1 MDRSEKS
8 RNLPWLNWA
17 GAVVSLTMTLLYLQ
31 RLNGP
36 DSEPHTAFVTGA
48 WVLMLAVWL
57 TSAVY
62 KTWFKK

>member
-1 MDRSEKS
+1 MDWLEKTL
-8 RNLPWLNWA
+8 NLPWLNWA
-17 GAVVSLTMTLLYLQ
+17 GVVVSLTMTLLYLQ

-36 DSEPHTAFVTGA
+36 DAEPHTAFVTGA

-57 TSAVY
+57 ASAVY

>member
-1 MDRSEKS
+1 MDWLEKTLT
-8 RNLPWLNWA
+8 LPWLNWA
-17 GAVVSLTMTLLYLQ
+17 GVVVSLTMTLLYLQ

-36 DSEPHTAFVTGA
+36 DAEPHTAFVTGA

-57 TSAVY
+57 ASAVY